1 MASRKPSLDHYFRQL
16 DMNCLIE
23 ILHFQ
28 FQVDRRSMSGENLCW
43 FQNILPEI
51 FFSRKI
57 KLKPALAR
65 WDWDEQMH
73 YDSGFSKSWYVGVE
87 EAICIDMGTR
97 YTRYDILNQDHQ
109 NHRSTQRELQ
119 QQKAEK
125 KEIVKKFETTF
136 QEIRKKLGPS
146 LKWTVLGQSG
156 RSRGVKLNGHEMMMA
171 LKWTVCESGR
181 SAKVDDLR
189 KWTILKSKG

>member
-28 FQVDRRSMSGENLCW
+28 FQVDRRSMLGENL
-43 FQNILPEI
+43 FVDSKI
-51 FFSRKI
+51 FYRKYFFNFFFRKI
-57 KLKPALAR
+57 KLKPVLAR

-97 YTRYDILNQDHQ
+97 YKRYDILNQDHQ

-156 RSRGVKLNGHEMMMA
+156 RSQGG
-171 LKWTVCESGR
+171 
-181 SAKVDDLR
+181 
-189 KWTILKSKG
+189 

>member
-1 MASRKPSLDHYFRQL
+1 
-16 DMNCLIE
+16 MNCLIE

-97 YTRYDILNQDHQ
+97 YKRYDILNQDHQ

-125 KEIVKKFETTF
+125 GEIYGPLFAVGGKVD
-136 QEIRKKLGPS
+136 GPS
-146 LKWTVLGQSG
+146 KLDRQGLK
-156 RSRGVKLNGHEMMMA
+156 
-171 LKWTVCESGR
+171 
-181 SAKVDDLR
+181 
-189 KWTILKSKG
+189 